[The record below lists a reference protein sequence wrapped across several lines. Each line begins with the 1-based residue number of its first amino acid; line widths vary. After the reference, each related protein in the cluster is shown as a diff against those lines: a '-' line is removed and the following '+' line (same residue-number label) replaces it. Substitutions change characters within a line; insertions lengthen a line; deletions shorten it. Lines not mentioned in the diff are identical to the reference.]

1 MAETDRPVSPH
12 LQIYRWQITMLTSIL
27 HRATGVANALG
38 ILLLVGW
45 LIAAANGPEAY
56 THLRDV
62 LASPPGLIILA
73 GLTFSFCFHLG
84 NGIRHLFWD
93 LGLGFEKAQYFASG
107 WTVVIASIVL
117 TVVLV
122 AIALSGGGA

>member
-1 MAETDRPVSPH
+1 MTC
-12 LQIYRWQITMLTSIL
+12 
-27 HRATGVANALG
+27 
-38 ILLLVGW
+38 GW
-45 LIAAANGPEAY
+45 WPEAY

-62 LASPPGLIILA
+62 LASPPGLIILV
-73 GLTFSFCFHLG
+73 GLTFSFCLHLG

-117 TVVLV
+117 TVVLLAV
-122 AIALSGGGA
+122 AVTGGGA